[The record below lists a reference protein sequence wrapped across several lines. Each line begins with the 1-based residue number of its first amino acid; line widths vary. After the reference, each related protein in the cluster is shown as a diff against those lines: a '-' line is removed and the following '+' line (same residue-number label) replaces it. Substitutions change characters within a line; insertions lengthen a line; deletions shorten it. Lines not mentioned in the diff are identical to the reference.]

1 VAFLAHGK
9 DLKAQVH
16 LRLLLP
22 KKAQVTSPSNFIH
35 IFSLEA
41 KKKMEETANK
51 QRRETLTNMGF
62 PEWLIEQALQDTI
75 GLEPAINWI
84 TQQLDGPRAS
94 NTTDDADSEGVMQL
108 VAMGFDDEMARQ
120 ALSKHRGNV
129 EMAANWLFD
138 KM

>member
-1 VAFLAHGK
+1 
-9 DLKAQVH
+9 
-16 LRLLLP
+16 
-22 KKAQVTSPSNFIH
+22 
-35 IFSLEA
+35 
-41 KKKMEETANK
+41 MEETANK

-62 PEWLIEQALQDTI
+62 PDWLIEQAILETT

-84 TQQLDGPRAS
+84 TQQLEGKPS
-94 NTTDDADSEGVMQL
+94 GNNVTISHDDEDYGEGVMQL

-120 ALSKHRGNV
+120 ALAKHRGNV